1 MEYRKLISF
10 GKNSFVVSLP
20 KSWIRQNKLNKGDLI
35 YIDDNG
41 SNLILSKNE
50 SSKETVDKI
59 KTIHTDNKS
68 IHLIKREVNS
78 AYILNYRTII
88 LKGDN
93 LRSNIKQL
101 QEVFQNLIALEIME
115 QSPDTLIAKDF
126 LNMDKVSVVELI
138 KKVDIVARAMF
149 KEACSNFT
157 NENYENINERDLD
170 VNRLYHLLYRS
181 VLYNLDNPLKAL
193 KNFKLNSI
201 DLVNNLFSGYFIE
214 GVADEVRRTM
224 RYACLSK
231 MSKKEEKIL
240 EDMMTRLYSYYLDSM
255 KAIYNRDMNLA
266 LKQFDLKK
274 KFNDELSIMKDRNK
288 KVENYNVVIS
298 RIRKLISFIHSLG
311 RLVYQGYNYYDDMP
325 EL

>member
-20 KSWIRQNKLNKGDLI
+20 KSWIRQNKLVKGDLI

-41 SNLILSKNE
+41 SNLTLSKKE
-50 SSKETVDKI
+50 STQEPLEKTKI
-59 KTIHTDNKS
+59 IHTDKKS

-78 AYILNYRTII
+78 AYVLNYRTII

-115 QSPDTLIAKDF
+115 QGPDTLIAKDF
-126 LNMDKVSVVELI
+126 LNMDKASVVELI
-138 KKVDIVARAMF
+138 KKMDIIARAMF

-181 VLYNLDNPLKAL
+181 VLYNLDNPLKSL
-193 KNFKLNSI
+193 KNFKLNAI
-201 DLVNNLFSGYFIE
+201 DLVNHLFSGYFIE

-224 RYACLSK
+224 RYACLTK
-231 MSKKEEKIL
+231 MSPKEEKIL
-240 EDMMTRLYSYYLDSM
+240 AGMMMRLYSYYLDSM
-255 KAIYNRDMNLA
+255 KAIYNRDISLA
-266 LKQFDLKK
+266 LQQFDLKK
-274 KFNDELSIMKDRNK
+274 KFNEELEVMKQRNR

-298 RIRKLISFIHSLG
+298 RMRKLISFIHSLG

-325 EL
+325 EI